1 METAA
6 PGPPHRVLFTTC
18 GLNRVLSVLPDMF
31 SHPALCGSSE
41 TPLVCVFLLCIFQE
55 GGLTNR
61 RQKQTADDLL
71 LIASSSSFFPPLFPP
86 PSPSSLAL
94 SPLLGLI
101 AHSPRLPPLFLSPS
115 SSSPSH
121 HSFVCAPS
129 PTVYH
134 THHLLVPPALFK
146 ARSPTAPPTR
156 PLPLPLDACI
166 FSHLSVLSSHSF
178 APAPHHP
185 SLTLSFHSLPHS
197 PRRCYSACLPACLS
211 VCSIK
216 GCLRPLPG

>member
-1 METAA
+1 
-6 PGPPHRVLFTTC
+6 
-18 GLNRVLSVLPDMF
+18 MF

-41 TPLVCVFLLCIFQE
+41 PPPLLVCVSPLHISGGGADKSQAETDRWWPPSHRLLLLLLFFPFFCLLVGSLLLC
-55 GGLTNR
+55 
-61 RQKQTADDLL
+61 
-71 LIASSSSFFPPLFPP
+71 
-86 PSPSSLAL
+86 

-115 SSSPSH
+115 SSSSSH
-121 HSFVCAPS
+121 HSFFCAPS